1 MGNLELEWRKAFL
14 DLDSR
19 RIWQVDDRRIVEEG
33 MFLDR
38 EGRSVM
44 GGRSMGDYLAGDI
57 SNRVIELVLLQP
69 T

>member
-1 MGNLELEWRKAFL
+1 MGNLEFEWGKAFL
-14 DLDSR
+14 DFDSR
-19 RIWQVDDRRIVEEG
+19 RIWQVDDRRVVKEG
-33 MFLDR
+33 MLLDR

-57 SNRVIELVLLQP
+57 FNRVIELVWLQP

>member
-1 MGNLELEWRKAFL
+1 MGNLEFEWGKAFL
-14 DLDSR
+14 DFDSR
-19 RIWQVDDRRIVEEG
+19 RIWQVDDCRVVEER

-44 GGRSMGDYLAGDI
+44 GGRSMGDYLARDI
-57 SNRVIELVLLQP
+57 LNRVIELVLLQP